1 MNESKPQSDSDK
13 AALGTLEKKLHLVRD
28 HVTAVAKGYK
38 TGYYLYGTGGMGK
51 SYTVLRHLE
60 GHEVPYQ
67 LFNSRMTA
75 KGLFLALQRAP
86 DAIHVLEDMER
97 LTKDPDA
104 QGVLR
109 SALWR
114 SRATTASSP
123 GPPPPTAHSDSC
135 SAAASSSSATAR
147 WLTCRNCG
155 RWRRGS
161 KYIAS
166 KSPTPNWRP

>member
-1 MNESKPQSDSDK
+1 MNENRPPPDTTRRRWR
-13 AALGTLEKKLHLVRD
+13 TLEKKLHLVRD
-28 HVTAVAKGYK
+28 HVTAVARGYK
-38 TGYYLYGTGGMGK
+38 TGITCTAPAAWASPTPSCGTWN
-51 SYTVLRHLE
+51 SLD
-60 GHEVPYQ
+60 VPYQ

-114 SRATTASSP
+114 SRATTVS
-123 GPPPPTAHSDSC
+123 
-135 SAAASSSSATAR
+135 
-147 WLTCRNCG
+147 
-155 RWRRGS
+155 
-161 KYIAS
+161 
-166 KSPTPNWRP
+166 